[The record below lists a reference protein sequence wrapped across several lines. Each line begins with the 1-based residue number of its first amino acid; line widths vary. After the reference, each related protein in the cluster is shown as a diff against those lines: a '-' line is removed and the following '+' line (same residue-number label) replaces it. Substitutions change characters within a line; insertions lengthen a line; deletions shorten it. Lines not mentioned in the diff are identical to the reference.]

1 MFEAKPAK
9 IMKKVFK
16 ALGYIMLIL
25 LVCLGC
31 FLGFIEMRGVPK
43 YAEPTIP
50 QIKVEVTPER
60 VALGQKIATVQCM
73 FCHKGE
79 DGNMTGRYVSDL
91 PPDFGKIF
99 SANITQS
106 KAHGIG
112 AWTDGEIM
120 YFLRTGVRKNGQYAP
135 IYMPKYT
142 HMSDEDMKAVIAW
155 LRSDYPQVQPK
166 EVATIKPEPSLLVK
180 FLCMVAFK
188 PMPYPAQAIAQ
199 PDTINKK
206 EFGEYLV
213 LGRYE
218 CWSCHSADFKTL
230 NFSHPENTPG
240 FCQGGNL
247 MYNHEGKK
255 IFTANITPDEKTGL
269 GGWTE
274 DDFRRSMHESKNKD
288 GKTLR
293 YPMMPY
299 NMASDAE
306 VAAIWQYL
314 RSIPALSNEVD
325 RQWDK
330 DL

>member
-1 MFEAKPAK
+1 
-9 IMKKVFK
+9 MKKLLRILAYLALFIVVFIGGFV
-16 ALGYIMLIL
+16 A
-25 LVCLGC
+25 
-31 FLGFIEMRGVPK
+31 FLEIRGIPK
-43 YAEPTIP
+43 YASPAIP
-50 QIKVEVTPER
+50 DIKVEITPER
-60 VALGQKIATVQCM
+60 VALGQKIAAVQCM
-73 FCHKGE
+73 FCHKGAY
-79 DGNMTGRYVSDL
+79 GNMTGRYVSDL

-106 KAHGIG
+106 KEHGIG

-120 YFLRTGVRKNGQYAP
+120 YFLRTGLRKNGQYAP

-142 HMSDEDMKAVIAW
+142 HMSDEDMKSIIAW
-155 LRSDYPQVQPK
+155 LRSDYPQVQAK
-166 EVATIKPEPSLLVK
+166 EVATVKPEPALLVK

-188 PMPYPAQAIAQ
+188 PMPYPAQPIVQ
-199 PDTINKK
+199 PDTNNKK

-230 NFSHPENTPG
+230 NFSNPEKTPG

-247 MYNHEGKK
+247 MYNLEGKA
-255 IFTANITPDEKTGL
+255 IFTANITPDEKTGI

-274 DDFRRSMHESKNKD
+274 DDFRRVMHESKTKE
-288 GKTLR
+288 GKSLR

-299 NMASDAE
+299 SMVTDAE

-314 RSIPALSNEVD
+314 RSIPALSNQVD